1 VDSRE
6 ERVRQLEETIRVL
19 SAENEALAE
28 RAEDTLLLGLI
39 AEKVGAATD
48 ADAVLD
54 TGLEQLA
61 LLKDV
66 PFGACLGLDGCRAT
80 VRRAYLA
87 FTDRPFEGAAVDVT
101 PALAEALSA
110 GTVDI
115 ASEDW
120 RAYGLDGL
128 IGAVGFVPSSGL
140 AIAYA
145 LQEGV
150 SGFFLFAADRPDAPV
165 TKSAMMLNRV
175 VEALTSHLDRI
186 RLLDA
191 LKASNQELDRRV
203 AERTEALNAANQK
216 LRQEVAERERA
227 DEALKVSLEKY
238 RVLFES
244 FPLGVTIA
252 DARGQILE
260 ANRMSEE
267 LLGLTLDEQTQRTI
281 VSDAW
286 HIVDADGAPLAAEDY
301 ASAIAL
307 REQRT
312 VSGQRMG
319 VMRGDGTTVWLDVSA
334 APIPL
339 EGFGVA
345 ITYGDVTARVAA
357 EKALRAAEQRH
368 RTLFDHA
375 AEGIA
380 IHELVRDESGR
391 VVNYRLTDINRQY
404 ESIVGLTAGEVVG
417 RLATDVYGTA
427 EPPYLAEFSSAPLT
441 GRPLRFETY
450 FAPMDKHFSI
460 SVAPIGPNGFATI
473 FFDVTALR
481 KSQQEHETL
490 SALVEN
496 SSEFVGMATLEGAV
510 VYVNEAG
517 RRLSGLARDA
527 ELSGLTVFDFAPPDW
542 HARIAE
548 HILPAVRE
556 RGIWSGEAAVFNR
569 TTGAVISV
577 DITVFVIPSR
587 ETGAPLCLAT
597 VMHDISERTR
607 AREQRERLEAQ
618 LRQAQKMESIGRLA
632 GGVAHDFNNLLTSI
646 LGNVELALDGVNP
659 SDPMHPFL
667 QDVRTAGESAASLTR
682 QLLAFS
688 RKQIIEPRVLNLNSL
703 LANMERMLRRTIG
716 EDIVL
721 DVHPAEGIG
730 SVRADAGQMEQVV
743 VNLAVNARDAMP
755 DGGRL
760 RIDTENAEVGEDLCL
775 QHPGARPGTYVVLS
789 VSDTGVGMDENT
801 MAQVF
806 EPFFTTKSLGTGLG
820 LATVYGAVAQ
830 NGGFIATAS
839 TLGRGTTFRIYLP
852 AVPEA
857 AQTGETLARETPPR
871 GTGLILL
878 VEDDPLVRELAR
890 RALINFGYTVV
901 ACASGPEALET
912 AARLEGDIDLLLTDV
927 VMPGMNGR
935 ELATKLSAERPGLR
949 VLYTSGHTADIIVNR
964 GLLEEGLEFLPKPYS
979 LPALAEKVRA
989 TLRRP

>member
-6 ERVRQLEETIRVL
+6 ERVRQLEEAVRAL
-19 SAENEALAE
+19 SAENRALAE
-28 RAEDTLLLGLI
+28 GAADTRLPGLVAELAEKTAALDAAHQELQQQAVERARAE
-39 AEKVGAATD
+39 
-48 ADAVLD
+48 
-54 TGLEQLA
+54 
-61 LLKDV
+61 
-66 PFGACLGLDGCRAT
+66 
-80 VRRAYLA
+80 
-87 FTDRPFEGAAVDVT
+87 
-101 PALAEALSA
+101 
-110 GTVDI
+110 
-115 ASEDW
+115 
-120 RAYGLDGL
+120 
-128 IGAVGFVPSSGL
+128 
-140 AIAYA
+140 
-145 LQEGV
+145 
-150 SGFFLFAADRPDAPV
+150 
-165 TKSAMMLNRV
+165 
-175 VEALTSHLDRI
+175 
-186 RLLDA
+186 
-191 LKASNQELDRRV
+191 
-203 AERTEALNAANQK
+203 
-216 LRQEVAERERA
+216 
-227 DEALKVSLEKY
+227 EALKVSLEKY

-267 LLGLTLDEQTQRTI
+267 LLGLAVDEQTQRTI
-281 VSDAW
+281 GSAAW
-286 HIVDADGAPLAAEDY
+286 HIVGADGLPLAPRSFA
-301 ASAIAL
+301 AAVAL
-307 REQRT
+307 REGRT
-312 VSGQRMG
+312 VLGQRMG
-319 VMRGDGTTVWLDVSA
+319 VTRGDGTTVWLEVSA

-357 EKALRAAEQRH
+357 DEALRAAEQRY

-391 VVNYRLTDINRQY
+391 VVNYRLTGINRQY
-404 ESIVGLTAGEVVG
+404 EAIVGLTAEQVVG
-417 RLATDVYGTA
+417 RLASDVYGTT

-450 FAPMDKHFSI
+450 FPPLDKHFSI
-460 SVAPIGPNGFATI
+460 SVAPNGQDGFATI

-490 SALVEN
+490 SALVRN
-496 SSEFVGMATLEGAV
+496 SSEFVGMATLEGV
-510 VYVNEAG
+510 VLYVNEAG
-517 RRLSGLARDA
+517 RRLSGLGKDA
-527 ELSGLTVFDFAPPDW
+527 ALSGLTIFDFAPPQW
-542 HARIAE
+542 RSTIAE
-548 HILPAVRE
+548 RILPAVRE
-556 RGIWSGEAAVFNR
+556 RGIWSGEAALLNR
-569 TTGAVISV
+569 TTGVVVAV
-577 DITVFVIPSR
+577 DITVFIIPSR
-587 ETGAPLCLAT
+587 ETGAPFCLAT
-597 VMHDISERTR
+597 VMHDIGERIR

-618 LRQAQKMESIGRLA
+618 LRQAQKLESIGRLA

-646 LGNVELALDGVNP
+646 LGNVELALDAANP
-659 SDPMHPFL
+659 ADPIHPFL
-667 QDVRTAGESAASLTR
+667 LDVRTAGESAASLTR

-688 RKQIIEPRVLNLNSL
+688 RKQIIEPRVLNLNAL

-716 EDIVL
+716 EDVVL
-721 DVHPAEGIG
+721 DVHPAEGLG

-760 RIDTENAEVGEDLCL
+760 RIDTENADVGEDLCV
-775 QHPGARPGTYVVLS
+775 QHPGAKPGPYVVLS
-789 VSDTGVGMDENT
+789 VSDTGVGMDEDT

-806 EPFFTTKSLGTGLG
+806 EPFFTTKRMGTGLG

-857 AQTGETLARETPPR
+857 AEARATLARETPAR
-871 GTGLILL
+871 GTGTILL
-878 VEDDPLVRELAR
+878 VEDEPLVRELAR
-890 RALINFGYTVV
+890 RALTNFGYAVI
-901 ACASGPEALET
+901 ACASGTEALET
-912 AARLEGDIDLLLTDV
+912 AACLEGGIDLLLTDV

-935 ELATKLSAERPGLR
+935 ELATKLSEERPGLR
-949 VLYTSGHTADIIVNR
+949 VLFTSGYTADIIVNR

-989 TLRRP
+989 ILRRP